1 MTFQPPRVSL
11 RAFAVFG
18 LFFVVFSPLSAR
30 ADVNFAPAEWAL
42 QAVFASEPK
51 GDEQRTPSPQGDEIA
66 VRQILEA
73 GTDRMMLVR
82 FVYPV
87 VPASELRGELY
98 RNSVQ
103 ALMRSRYGV
112 IRTDEPWDL
121 AEHKGTRLVIEQPQ
135 EKTFREVR
143 LIQIGASLYFVS
155 AEWAGGKAPSGPAA
169 KFLASIALQPA
180 FADARLVE
188 ERERWREIV
197 FGGFK
202 LRYDATRWFRD
213 PEAQEPLAVG
223 LLRVD
228 ETAEAEFV
236 YSPERN
242 AAPTMEETVILEAK
256 KSSESVKM
264 LKRAKRMRGTATVED
279 LRYTVRTDGV
289 TYENRGY
296 FYSGSEGTIH
306 LRAWSP
312 DRTYGRAEGDITELL
327 DGLTITRGAPPLK
340 AATP

>member
-1 MTFQPPRVSL
+1 M
-11 RAFAVFG
+11 
-18 LFFVVFSPLSAR
+18 
-30 ADVNFAPAEWAL
+30 NFAPADWAL

-51 GDEQRTPSPQGDEIA
+51 ADEQRTPSPQGDEIA
-66 VRQILEA
+66 QRQILEV
-73 GTDRMMLVR
+73 GPDRMMFVR

-87 VPASELRGELY
+87 VPASETRGDLY
-98 RNSVQ
+98 RSSVES
-103 ALMRSRYGV
+103 LMRSRYGV

-121 AEHKGTRLVIEQPQ
+121 AEHQGMRLVIEHPK
-135 EKTFREVR
+135 EKSFREVR
-143 LIQIGASLYFVS
+143 LIKIGASLYFAS
-155 AEWAGGKAPSGPAA
+155 AEWVGGKTPSAPVA

-180 FADARLVE
+180 FADARAVE

-202 LRYDATRWFRD
+202 LRYDASRWFRD
-213 PEAQEPLAVG
+213 PQATDPLAVA

-228 ETAEAEFV
+228 ETAEAEFT

-242 AAPTMEETVILEAK
+242 AAPTMEETVIGEAK
-256 KSSESVKM
+256 KDAESVKVV
-264 LKRAKRMRGTATVED
+264 KRAKRMRGTATVED
-279 LRYTVRTDGV
+279 LRYTVRSEGV

-312 DRTYGRAEGDITELL
+312 DRTFPRAQGDIDELL